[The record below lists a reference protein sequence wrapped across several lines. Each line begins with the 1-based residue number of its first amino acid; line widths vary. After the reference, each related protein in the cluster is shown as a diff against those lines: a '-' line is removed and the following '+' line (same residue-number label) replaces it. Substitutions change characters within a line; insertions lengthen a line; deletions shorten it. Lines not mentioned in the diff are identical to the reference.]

1 MTPNPAVAVLQTII
15 EILTGGITGIAS
27 AIGQGLSTLVSSL
40 FFSNGELSTFAS
52 TMFIFMGITLAIGL
66 CRYVLN
72 WITSLGKK

>member
-1 MTPNPAVAVLQTII
+1 MATNPAVAVLQIII

-40 FFSNGELSTFAS
+40 FFANGELSTFAS
-52 TMFIFMGITLAIGL
+52 TMFIFMGITLAVNL

-72 WITSLGKK
+72 WLTSLGKR